1 MLDFFTLQLAFHA
14 EESSLKRF
22 NLTKLLLT
30 TLFFCLLIST
40 QVMAGDTAIPTGKGN
55 YQDLVQLL
63 DEFLAF
69 KDPAGD
75 QPRQIIRDT
84 AGLAIDPVA
93 DFSAAAMATQKAQMA
108 EFQTRINDMD
118 VAAWERHQQV
128 DYLAVRSRLDQY
140 DFILQ
145 HTRPWAR
152 DPGFYVDRLLRVTFT
167 ELPVAGETQAEF
179 LAKIRAVPVLVS
191 EAQKHLDDVAADY
204 ADLAFYNLHHADGV
218 GHGYPYRSTPP
229 AGVLGWYDDLL
240 QRASIQPEL
249 LPDIQA
255 ARSAVQAFSAWMESR
270 RPGWTAEAGVGEA
283 AFDWYL
289 KYVKLMPWTSSQ
301 LVVLGQREL
310 DRLWSDYALQRHRN
324 RSLPELSPAGSEQEY
339 QQRIDATDRRIRAF
353 LEEQDIITV
362 PDHIGELD
370 TNAPWIVRPS
380 GRNFWEEI
388 QFRDPS
394 PDHLHAV
401 IPGHRF
407 DGILASANEHPI
419 RSKIYSA
426 ARVEGW
432 ATYLEEAMLQA
443 GLFED
448 QPRVRELIQI
458 FGIFRAARVPADV
471 WLQTRQMNVNE
482 VVEFWLPRVPYLDRN
497 VARVDAEIYLRR
509 PPGYGIGY
517 TIGALQM
524 HRLLADLKRQQGD
537 DFSLKDF
544 HDRLMVM
551 GRLPLSLIRWE
562 MTGLDNEVVAFWER
576 EEMP

>member
-1 MLDFFTLQLAFHA
+1 MTLISPAYL
-14 EESSLKRF
+14 LK
-22 NLTKLLLT
+22 TILLL
-30 TLFFCLLIST
+30 CLLTSSNLGA
-40 QVMAGDTAIPTGKGN
+40 QSSAVPAGNGN

-63 DEFLAF
+63 EEFLAF
-69 KDPAGD
+69 RDPAGD

-84 AGLAIDPVA
+84 AGQAIDPVA
-93 DFSAAAMATQKAQMA
+93 DYSAAGMEAQKAQMRK
-108 EFQTRINDMD
+108 FQSRINDMN
-118 VAAWERHQQV
+118 VVTWTRQQKV

-167 ELPVAGETQAEF
+167 ELPLTGEAKAEF
-179 LAKIRAVPVLVS
+179 LAQIRAVPILVN

-204 ADLAFYNLHHADGV
+204 ADLALYNLHNDDGV
-218 GHGYPYRSTPP
+218 GHGYPYRSKPP
-229 AGVLGWYDDLL
+229 AGVLGWYDDLA
-240 QRASIQPEL
+240 QRASTQPEL

-255 ARSAVQAFSAWMESR
+255 ARAAVQAFATWMKTQ
-270 RPGWTAEAGVGEA
+270 RPGWTAQAGVGEA

-301 LVVLGQREL
+301 VVVLGQREL
-310 DRLWSDYALQRHRN
+310 DRLWSDYALERHRN
-324 RSLPELSPAGSEQEY
+324 RSLPELAPARSAQEY
-339 QQRIDATDRRIRAF
+339 QQRIEATDQRIRVF
-353 LEEQDIITV
+353 LEEQDIITI
-362 PDHIGELD
+362 PEYIGELD
-370 TNAPWIVRPS
+370 TNAPWIVRPD

-407 DGILASANEHPI
+407 DGILANENEHPV

-443 GLFED
+443 GLFHD

-471 WLQTRQMNVNE
+471 WLQTRRMDVRQ
-482 VVEFWLPRVPYLDRN
+482 VVDYWLPRVPFLDRN

-524 HRLLADLKRQQGD
+524 QRLLADRKRQLGD

-544 HDRLMVM
+544 HDQLMAM
-551 GRLPLSLIRWE
+551 GRLPLSLVRWE
-562 MTGLDNEVVAFWER
+562 MTGLDNEVLPLWER
-576 EEMP
+576 QEMP